1 MVNNVEIKKGKFH
14 LAVAGI
20 ATALA
25 ALKVAI
31 GLAKENKKIKYIL
44 YVLAIVDFI
53 IALFNIYKLADLELS
68 PEDDELSEDLEE
80 EDFFDED
87 LDLDEESEDL
97 EEDGDLLLR
106 LYSDEPCE
114 CCENVAEAAEKVAE
128 GCVSGSCVECECPEP
143 CNSCLCTSVEDNSE
157 SDDTD
162 LVEEYTE

>member
-44 YVLAIVDFI
+44 YILAIVDFI

-87 LDLDEESEDL
+87 LDLDEEDDERNICC
-97 EEDGDLLLR
+97 GDCTC
-106 LYSDEPCE
+106 DEPCE

-157 SDDTD
+157 SDED

>member
-53 IALFNIYKLADLELS
+53 IAIFNIYKLADLELS

-87 LDLDEESEDL
+87 LDLDEEDERNICC
-97 EEDGDLLLR
+97 GDCTC
-106 LYSDEPCE
+106 DEPCE
-114 CCENVAEAAEKVAE
+114 CCKNVAEAAEKVAE
-128 GCVSGSCVECECPEP
+128 GCVSGSC
-143 CNSCLCTSVEDNSE
+143 LCTSVENNSE